1 MYIYVQLNHFA
12 VQQKLAH
19 IVNQLY
25 FNNNNNNN
33 NNNERTWCA
42 VRSQEYG
49 LQILGLFEGAGE
61 ESSLTFEPPN
71 HLSLEITPT
80 EENVSV
86 I

>member
-1 MYIYVQLNHFA
+1 MYKYVQLNHFA

-25 FNNNNNNN
+25 FNNNNNK
-33 NNNERTWCA
+33 RTWCA

-61 ESSLTFEPPN
+61 ESSLTFEPLN